1 MLHALWKIEM
11 RGKGRIRNTTEEDTI
26 LVNLREESTL
36 CTRMVAVNNDM
47 NSKCILEVEL
57 IGIFDSLVMEEKKV

>member
-1 MLHALWKIEM
+1 MK
-11 RGKGRIRNTTEEDTI
+11 GKSRIRNTTEEDII

-47 NSKCILEVEL
+47 ISQCILEVEL
-57 IGIFDSLVMEEKKV
+57 IGIFDSLVMEKKKV